1 MVNKAIVFDKNGD
14 IIDFRSGMVLKVNV
28 VR

>member
-14 IIDFRSGMVLKVNV
+14 IIDFRSDMVLKVNV